1 MIQQTI
7 PGYETPYATVANFV
21 LPKIN
26 VPLGRLKTMR
36 GGWEVAGLE
45 QAGAHWG
52 EKRRWW
58 ATRGRDGA
66 TRGEVNNNRTIN
78 KQMQPH

>member
-36 GGWEVAGLE
+36 GGWEVVGLE

-52 EKRRWW
+52 EAVVGNERQRWRNKR
-58 ATRGRDGA
+58 GS
-66 TRGEVNNNRTIN
+66 E
-78 KQMQPH
+78 QQ